1 MKCLKST
8 IRLIRLLTVSIF
20 LAVTTAPAQTQIAS
34 GVAVQRS
41 SGKST
46 PQPEHG
52 TNSSALEFFTI
63 DYPGSLSTQVL
74 GINSEGT
81 VVGAFAD
88 DNGTHGFELREGLWT
103 VLDVPGAALT
113 TARSI
118 NNRGEIVGF
127 YYDADF
133 NLHGFEWFRSKFNTI
148 DIPFSIETR
157 SEGIN
162 DAGVISGEYVDIDG
176 NEHGYLLS
184 DGHFTS
190 FDVPN
195 SFSSDIWMISNRDE
209 FTGDYD
215 NGVTVLGFLQTGHDR
230 LLTLSFP
237 GSADT
242 APRSVND
249 LGEVV
254 GRWDDFSAPV
264 QLTCTTQCHGFLWS
278 NGTFR
283 AIEFPGAISTVAMAI
298 NNEGW
303 IAGRYIDAS
312 ANQHGFI
319 ARPKNVK

>member
-8 IRLIRLLTVSIF
+8 IRPMFLLGASIF
-20 LAVTTAPAQTQIAS
+20 LAVTTVPAQTQIAS
-34 GVAVQRS
+34 EVAVQPS

-46 PQPEHG
+46 PLPERG
-52 TNSSALEFFTI
+52 TNSSALEFLTI

-74 GINSEGT
+74 GINSLGT

-88 DNGTHGFELREGLWT
+88 DSGTHGFVLREGRWT

-113 TARSI
+113 NARSI
-118 NNRGEIVGF
+118 NNREEIVGY
-127 YYDADF
+127 YYDGDF
-133 NLHGFEWFRSKFNTI
+133 NLHGFQWFRGKFNTI

-162 DAGVISGEYVDIDG
+162 DAGVISGEYVDSDG

-195 SFSSDIWMISNRDE
+195 SFSSDIWMISNSDE

-215 NGVTVLGFLQTGHDR
+215 NGVTVLGFLQTRQDG
-230 LLTLSFP
+230 LLTLNFP

-249 LGEVV
+249 RGEVV

-264 QLTCTTQCHGFLWS
+264 QLACTTQCHGFLWFK
-278 NGTFR
+278 GTFR
-283 AIEFPGAISTVAMAI
+283 SIEFPGAISTVAMAI

>member
-8 IRLIRLLTVSIF
+8 IRPVYLLTAGIF
-20 LAVTTAPAQTQIAS
+20 IAVTTVSAQTRIGS
-34 GVAVQRS
+34 EVAGQPI
-41 SGKST
+41 SGKTS
-46 PQPEHG
+46 PQTERG
-52 TNSSALEFFTI
+52 TNSEALEFFTI

-74 GINSEGT
+74 GINPLGA

-88 DNGTHGFELREGLWT
+88 DSGTHGFVLREGQWT

-113 TARSI
+113 NARSV
-118 NNRGEIVGF
+118 NNRGEVVGF
-127 YYDADF
+127 YYDVDF
-133 NLHGFEWFRSKFNTI
+133 NLHGFQWFGGKFKTV
-148 DIPFSIETR
+148 DIPFSSETR

-176 NEHGYLLS
+176 NEHGYLLN
-184 DGHFTS
+184 DGQSTS

-195 SFSSDIWMISNRDE
+195 SFSSDIWMICNSGE

-215 NGVTVLGFLQTGHDR
+215 NGVTVLGFLQTSHDG
-230 LLTLSFP
+230 LITLNLP

-249 LGEVV
+249 RGEVV

-264 QLTCTTQCHGFLWS
+264 QLACTSQCHGFLWFK
-278 NGTFR
+278 GTFR
-283 AIEFPGAISTVAMAI
+283 SLEFPGAISTVAMAI
-298 NNEGW
+298 NDEGW
-303 IAGRYIDAS
+303 IAGRYIDLS
-312 ANQHGFI
+312 TNQHGFI